1 MTARAEGSTEPLEAA
16 IRAARVASARRSHAE
31 ASTLL
36 STAIEL
42 VDETTPSPIRKVD
55 LLLEL
60 ARSRF
65 HAGNVALAWKACN
78 AAADIARATGDGPV
92 MADAAV
98 VIRGIT
104 NSPIRAQV
112 HALCLEALALLRDS
126 EPVRCARLR
135 AQLAATGSIWIRDL
149 YFDLDEENET
159 AALTTA
165 CDDDASF
172 LGFHARHA
180 QLLSAEHVMD
190 RLAVADRAVELGRR
204 KGTDEYLAWGL
215 LWRIDALL
223 QLGRIVE
230 VSAELDVLS
239 SIADRM
245 REDLWTCRLELIR
258 AVLLHL
264 EGRYSEALLHADTA
278 LRLSAKT
285 EDETVPFLHLVMTSN
300 IAVLTGTGLQEAERT
315 VRSRLENTPY
325 FAKGWLAQILAAMD
339 RKEEVQ
345 ALWNAMVPHLQDFPR
360 RAPEWLIAATGNATL
375 CIYLKDRATA
385 SALYTDL
392 LPFEAFQSIA
402 NSQTPSSGPVAYYLG
417 QLAALLGRNEA
428 AREHFLTA
436 VRLAEGINAAPF
448 AAMARLELGRLP
460 RSVGLLTAR
469 ETEVAALVAEGH
481 SNRVIAHTLFLSE
494 RTVENHVS
502 NTLRKL
508 GLVSRSAIAAWHV
521 GRQS

>member
-1 MTARAEGSTEPLEAA
+1 MTARADRSAGPIAAA
-16 IRAARVASARRSHAE
+16 IRAARAASARRAHCE
-31 ASTLL
+31 ASALL
-36 STAIEL
+36 STAIQL
-42 VDETTPSPIRKVD
+42 VDETAPAPLRKVD

-65 HAGNVALAWKACN
+65 HAGNVALAWRTCN
-78 AAADIARATGDGPV
+78 VAADIARETGDGPA

-104 NSPIRAQV
+104 NSPVRAQV
-112 HALCLEALALLRDS
+112 HALCLEALALLGDS
-126 EPVRCARLR
+126 DPVRCARLR
-135 AQLAATGSIWIRDL
+135 AQLAATGSIWVRDL
-149 YFDLDEENET
+149 YFDLDESET
-159 AALTTA
+159 AAVTA
-165 CDDDASF
+165 DDDTAF
-172 LGFHARHA
+172 LGYQARHA
-180 QLLSAEHVMD
+180 QFLSAEHVMD

-230 VSAELDVLS
+230 VSAELEVLT

-245 REDLWTCRLELIR
+245 REDLWTCRMELIR

-264 EGRYSEALLHADTA
+264 EGRYSEAVLHADTA
-278 LRLSAKT
+278 LRLSAKA

-300 IAVLTGTGLQEAERT
+300 IAVLTGIGLQEAERA
-315 VRSRLENTPY
+315 VRARLENTPY

-339 RKEEVQ
+339 RREEVQ
-345 ALWNAMVPHLQDFPR
+345 ALWKAMVPHLQDFPR

-375 CIYLKDRATA
+375 CVYLKDRATA

-392 LPFEAFQSIA
+392 LPFESFQSIA
-402 NSQTPSSGPVAYYLG
+402 DSQTPSSGPVAYYLG

-428 AREHFLTA
+428 ARGHFLTA

-448 AAMARLELGRLP
+448 AAMARLELGRLH
-460 RSVGLLTAR
+460 RSGGLLTAR
-469 ETEVAALVAEGH
+469 ESEVAALVAEGH

-508 GLVSRSAIAAWHV
+508 GVVSRSAIAAWHV

>member
-1 MTARAEGSTEPLEAA
+1 MTARAGRSAGPIEAA
-16 IRAARVASARRSHAE
+16 IRAARVASARRDHAE

-36 STAIEL
+36 CTAIEL
-42 VDETTPSPIRKVD
+42 VDETAPSPIRKVD

-65 HAGNVALAWKACN
+65 HGGNVALAWKACN
-78 AAADIARATGDGPV
+78 AAADIARETGDGPA
-92 MADAAV
+92 MGDAAV

-112 HALCLEALALLRDS
+112 HALCLEALALLGDS
-126 EPVRCARLR
+126 NPVRCARLR
-135 AQLAATGSIWIRDL
+135 AQLAATGSIWVREP
-149 YFDLDEENET
+149 YFDLDGESET
-159 AALTTA
+159 AAVTA
-165 CDDDASF
+165 EDPDTAF

-180 QLLSAEHVMD
+180 QFLGAQHVMD
-190 RLAVADRAVELGRR
+190 RLAIADSAVELGRR
-204 KGTDEYLAWGL
+204 RGTDEYLAWGL

-230 VSAELDVLS
+230 VSAELEVLS
-239 SIADRM
+239 SIVDRM

-264 EGRYSEALLHADTA
+264 EGRYSEALLHADSA

-300 IAVLTGTGLQEAERT
+300 IAILTGIGLQEAERA
-315 VRSRLENTPY
+315 VRARLENTPY

-345 ALWNAMVPHLQDFPR
+345 ALWKAMVPHLKDFPR
-360 RAPEWLIAATGNATL
+360 RAPEWLIAATGNSTL
-375 CIYLKDRATA
+375 CVYLKDRAAA

-392 LPFEAFQSIA
+392 LPFECFQSIA

-417 QLAALLGRNEA
+417 QLAALLGHTEES
-428 AREHFLTA
+428 REHFLTA
-436 VRLAEGINAAPF
+436 IRLAEGINSAPF
-448 AAMARLELGRLP
+448 AAMARLELRRLH
-460 RSVGLLTAR
+460 RSGGLLTAR

-508 GLVSRSAIAAWHV
+508 GVVSRSAIAAWHV

>member
-1 MTARAEGSTEPLEAA
+1 MTARAEGLAEPIEAV
-16 IRAARVASARRSHAE
+16 IRAARAASARRAHAE

-36 STAIEL
+36 STAVEL
-42 VDETTPSPIRKVD
+42 VDETAPSPIRKVD

-65 HAGNVALAWKACN
+65 HAGNVALAWKACD
-78 AAADIARATGDGPV
+78 AAADVARETGDGPA

-112 HALCLEALALLRDS
+112 HALCLEALALLADS
-126 EPVRCARLR
+126 NPVRRARVR
-135 AQLAATGSIWIRDL
+135 AQLAATGSIWVRDL
-149 YFDLDEENET
+149 YFDLDGDGET
-159 AALTTA
+159 AAVPI
-165 CDDDASF
+165 DDDTLF
-172 LGFHARHA
+172 LGYQARHA
-180 QLLSAEHVMD
+180 QLLSAEHVTD
-190 RLAVADRAVELGRR
+190 RLAVAESAVELGRR

-230 VSAELDVLS
+230 VSAELAVFT

-245 REDLWTCRLELIR
+245 REDLWTCRVELIR

-278 LRLSAKT
+278 LRLSSKT
-285 EDETVPFLHLVMTSN
+285 EDETVSFLHLVMTSN
-300 IAVLTGTGLQEAERT
+300 IAVLTGIGLQEAERA
-315 VRSRLENTPY
+315 VRARLENTPY

-375 CIYLKDRATA
+375 CVYLKDRATA

-392 LPFEAFQSIA
+392 LPFETFQSIA

-428 AREHFLTA
+428 ARAHFLTT

-460 RSVGLLTAR
+460 RSGGLLTAR

-508 GLVSRSAIAAWHV
+508 GLVSRSAIAA
-521 GRQS
+521 